1 MDQKADDIEAKVIGI
16 VKEMLVKDEVRP
28 EQKFASLGADEID
41 MMAIVIELEDEYS
54 ISIDDSMLDTRKT
67 TKGLIDYIRRAIT
80 NAAIQNK

>member
-67 TKGLIDYIRRAIT
+67 TKDLIDYIRRAIT